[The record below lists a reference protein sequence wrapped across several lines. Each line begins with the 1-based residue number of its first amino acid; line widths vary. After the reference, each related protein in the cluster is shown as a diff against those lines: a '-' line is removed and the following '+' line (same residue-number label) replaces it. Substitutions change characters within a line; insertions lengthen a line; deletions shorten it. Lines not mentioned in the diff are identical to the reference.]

1 MIFSY
6 EVPVKNVLNVGIT
19 VVRPNKDCA
28 RKLLILADLDN
39 ILKRLSAESPHHFFP
54 KKLSGGW
61 TVEIIQSSG

>member
-39 ILKRLSAESPHHFFP
+39 ILNASPLNLHTTSF
-54 KKLSGGW
+54 LRN
-61 TVEIIQSSG
+61 